1 MHDKWETL
9 IRDLATEHEWK
20 TEINRDGEILRM
32 ATMSA
37 KIRQYELRDSRFE
50 IRNLRF
56 EMRMRNVIEIGHF
69 ARLGSLCACELWLS
83 LSLYLSLSLSLS
95 LFLFLS
101 LLLAVCYLFSW

>member
-1 MHDKWETL
+1 MHDKWGTL

-20 TEINRDGEILRM
+20 TEINRNGEILRM

-83 LSLYLSLSLSLS
+83 LSLFLS

-101 LLLAVCYLFSW
+101 LTLCVLFVFLVKSCHC